1 MSSTQSSPTLH
12 TNCTQINWI
21 NFHLFVC
28 YLRMLNRDSSTWTFC
43 EGTYTVIQTLRRS
56 INLLSK
62 LNYYPNPR
70 RSLIS
75 NLFALNSQSSLKR
88 RKILNKIF
96 THIFVI
102 SVSSSFLYLN
112 PDFLLILLVLS
123 RFFWVPSV
131 GLKVF
136 DFVLILE
143 LYFHCSRISTGLC
156 IFFSSW
162 NVPFCC
168 LRLHW
173 FWWDFTG
180 NSHFFPFAV
189 CLSSLPALQIF
200 HMDFNNF
207 ILTWLSVVSF
217 VNFIFNVVEYLRS
230 KIFSFLWNLK
240 DRC

>member
-123 RFFWVPSV
+123 QFFWVPSV

-143 LYFHCSRISTGLC
+143 LYFHCSRIAQGYV
-156 IFFSSW
+156 FFSALEM
-162 NVPFCC
+162 C
-168 LRLHW
+168 
-173 FWWDFTG
+173 
-180 NSHFFPFAV
+180 HFVVFGCIGFDET
-189 CLSSLPALQIF
+189 SLVI
-200 HMDFNNF
+200 H
-207 ILTWLSVVSF
+207 
-217 VNFIFNVVEYLRS
+217 
-230 KIFSFLWNLK
+230 IFSPLQYVFHLCLLYRFFTWISTISFWHGLVLFPL
-240 DRC
+240 